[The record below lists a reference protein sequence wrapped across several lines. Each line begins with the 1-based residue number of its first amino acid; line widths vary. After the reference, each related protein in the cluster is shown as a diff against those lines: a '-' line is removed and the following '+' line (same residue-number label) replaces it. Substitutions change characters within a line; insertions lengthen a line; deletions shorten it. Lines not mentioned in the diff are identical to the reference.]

1 METKMPD
8 PNNPLRRHFRQPVIH
23 LRLPSGGKFYPPGAL
38 MMPPNGELPVLPMT
52 AVDEI
57 TSRTPDALFNGSAT
71 PAIISSC
78 IPAIRDPW
86 SVPAVDL
93 NAIMVAMRL
102 ASYGHKMEVTSTCP
116 NCNHTNE
123 FDLDLRVVMDSLKT
137 PDYDTPLVLG
147 DLTVTFVPLT
157 YKQLNGNNQMQFE
170 DQKLMQA
177 INGSADMT
185 TDQRLAVLGES
196 FKRITE
202 ITVQAI
208 SKSISCIQTPDALVT
223 EPEYIADFMHNCEKS
238 VFQQIRDHAIALR
251 QASEI
256 KPLDVTCGECSH
268 NYNQEFS
275 LDMSNFFETNS

>member
-1 METKMPD
+1 
-8 PNNPLRRHFRQPVIH
+8 
-23 LRLPSGGKFYPPGAL
+23 

-185 TDQRLAVLGES
+185 TDQRLAILGES

-268 NYNQEFS
+268 NYTQDFS